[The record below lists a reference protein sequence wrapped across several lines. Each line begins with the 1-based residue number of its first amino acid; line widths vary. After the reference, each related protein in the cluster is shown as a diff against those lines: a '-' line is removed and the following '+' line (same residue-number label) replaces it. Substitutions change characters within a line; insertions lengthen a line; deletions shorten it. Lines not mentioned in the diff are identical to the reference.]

1 MTFWKTFAKSTLGG
15 IVGYL
20 AGILAGFWFTEDYIT
35 LIFPV
40 VGTLAG
46 VIWAKLSSRSTANL
60 DKPLAEPVHIQDT
73 LTTDRPLVSTISE
86 ERPAN
91 RLSSSSPAPVVEQEA
106 VPPIFQ
112 PVLEYLAVLEDM
124 VISEGQ
130 KNNLDNEIVEK
141 SCSLFLRLQRVLPML
156 GELHNDEINHT
167 VKRLVLKDLNSI
179 INPFLRLS
187 GEAKSKNRRVLLDGI
202 RDVDSRITH
211 IVKTIEHKDLMEL
224 QTRAEL
230 LHQRYS

>member
-1 MTFWKTFAKSTLGG
+1 MTFWKTFGKSTVGG

-35 LIFPV
+35 LIFPA
-40 VGTLAG
+40 VGTLSG
-46 VIWAKLSSRSTANL
+46 VVWAKLSNQTTTNL
-60 DKPLAEPVHIQDT
+60 DKPLAEPVHVQEPTPIS
-73 LTTDRPLVSTISE
+73 RPNVQTITE
-86 ERPAN
+86 EPPVN
-91 RLSSSSPAPVVEQEA
+91 RLSSPSPAPVVEQEP
-106 VPPIFQ
+106 VPEIFQ

-167 VKRLVLKDLNSI
+167 VKRLVLKDLNSV

-202 RDVDSRITH
+202 KDVDSRITH